1 MFVTRMASKAGRCFS
16 FPLLLF
22 YTDGMSF
29 FRDPG
34 TPFYL
39 SLADLFGGYKRHSS
53 GTSILGNGV
62 LQKRARSPSQRRSWN
77 TARHNGVVLP
87 NVMTCPGSWWTEKVV
102 LLDNIPS
109 QSWTFVWT
117 REGNDILEF
126 SRYPKGVDFE
136 RAIHVGTPTEEVIAL
151 FSVTWDIE
159 NDCHFS
165 VHQEPELT
173 CGV

>member
-1 MFVTRMASKAGRCFS
+1 
-16 FPLLLF
+16 
-22 YTDGMSF
+22 MSF

-77 TARHNGVVLP
+77 TARHTGVVLP
-87 NVMTCPGSWWTEKVV
+87 NVMTCPSSWWTEKVV
-102 LLDNIPS
+102 LPDNIPS

-151 FSVTWDIE
+151 FSLTCDIE
-159 NDCHFS
+159 NDCPFLS
-165 VHQEPELT
+165 IRSQKSLVVFE
-173 CGV
+173 